1 VLVVVIVIVI
11 ISIIF
16 NKRVNTREPT
26 EVGTVGMVE
35 KPRENSQAAAN
46 GQGDAKGRDAP
57 VGGAVRFFK

>member
-1 VLVVVIVIVI
+1 
-11 ISIIF
+11 
-16 NKRVNTREPT
+16 VNTREPT